1 MISVGS
7 SLINS
12 KKLSQT
18 AKMSSLVIS
27 DGCKSLE
34 KSNRILRDSMINS
47 SNKEEEITEQSDAPS
62 EGGEDGASPI

>member
-1 MISVGS
+1 ME
-7 SLINS
+7 
-12 KKLSQT
+12 
-18 AKMSSLVIS
+18 KMSSVVIS

-34 KSNRILRDSMINS
+34 KSNRILRDSLINS